1 MQRPHPLRGVRGP
14 ADRPAGDR
22 RAPDTEDPARR
33 FPAVAP
39 TDTTWRLVAQSG
51 DSAALGTLLARHRA
65 GMLAVAVSVLRDP
78 AEGEDAVQDASL
90 TALARIGDLRD
101 PAAVGPWLRMI
112 VRNLCRKRLNA
123 TTAIPA
129 GDLPPSPERAADP
142 QEVLERHAQRHWV
155 WHAVGLLSPPLRTVT
170 LRAAIDASPDGSVS
184 VTLEQVPMLVPELP
198 EAAQRLFHELLVPQP
213 GAYFLQALDV
223 DGVTTLG
230 LPAAYVLGENDL
242 ALARPGDE
250 LAARIGL
257 TPLMVPGGHQS
268 MLTHPDEVAEALL
281 KC

>member
-1 MQRPHPLRGVRGP
+1 MSDISTTFVLVPGAWQGGWSWQPVAQRLRAAGHAAVTITLPGLAGGDSRSGLHLSDAVDHVVGEIEQRDLSDVVLVGHSWGGYPITGAAHRVARRLAKIVYFNAFVPARGVP
-14 ADRPAGDR
+14 FVDENQDY
-22 RAPDTEDPARR
+22 
-33 FPAVAP
+33 
-39 TDTTWRLVAQSG
+39 
-51 DSAALGTLLARHRA
+51 AA
-65 GMLAVAVSVLRDP
+65 
-78 AEGEDAVQDASL
+78 
-90 TALARIGDLRD
+90 I
-101 PAAVGPWLRMI
+101 
-112 VRNLCRKRLNA
+112 
-123 TTAIPA
+123 
-129 GDLPPSPERAADP
+129 
-142 QEVLERHAQRHWV
+142 
-155 WHAVGLLSPPLRTVT
+155 

-184 VTLEQVPMLVPELP
+184 VTFEQVPMLVPELP

-223 DGVTTLG
+223 DDVTTLG
-230 LPAAYVLGENDL
+230 LPAAYVLSENDL